1 VVYDNVVPY
10 KFAPLISAFTKDALV
25 KFSPLKSTPAILS
38 PDKSTLGPTKKP
50 EFILYPDPAVNT
62 GGSLILCVIPDDFT
76 LLSVAPVNIVPVIS
90 TFRIMHPVNGF
101 DAKFNFAPI
110 INVEFTLFVVNM

>member
-1 VVYDNVVPY
+1 MVYDNVVPY
-10 KFAPLISAFTKDALV
+10 KLTPLISAFTKFTLV
-25 KFSPLKSTPAILS
+25 KFSPLKSTSTILS
-38 PDKSTLGPTKKP
+38 PDKSTLGPTKNP

-62 GGSLILCVIPDDFT
+62 GGSFTLCVIPEDFT

-90 TFRIMHPVNGF
+90 TFLIIHPVNCF
-101 DAKFNFAPI
+101 DAKFNFWPI